1 MRKGL
6 QGGRPGLGVAGPQ
19 ALTPLLLFL
28 NPRLP
33 PVPRG
38 GGTVINVFLFRPGV
52 PFQKHILQDYFA
64 KEMFLKNLVSRPSP
78 GKGGVGQPAGLGGLV
93 LRA

>member
-1 MRKGL
+1 VRKGL

-33 PVPRG
+33 PVPG
-38 GGTVINVFLFRPGV
+38 GGDSN
-52 PFQKHILQDYFA
+52 
-64 KEMFLKNLVSRPSP
+64 
-78 GKGGVGQPAGLGGLV
+78 
-93 LRA
+93 